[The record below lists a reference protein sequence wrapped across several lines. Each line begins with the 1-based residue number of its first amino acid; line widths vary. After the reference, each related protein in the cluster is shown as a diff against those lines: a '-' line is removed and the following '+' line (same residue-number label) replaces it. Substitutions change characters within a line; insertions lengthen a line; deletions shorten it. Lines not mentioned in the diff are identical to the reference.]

1 MRRTLLAVA
10 LLASLATGSH
20 AQTPPGKNG
29 TECAA
34 GAPYLNAEA
43 LKKAGFELPVFK
55 RYCYS
60 DKAGS
65 HVLLLGEKQDLP
77 FPEEKLSSV
86 IQAALYKVGADGV
99 SLTPEWSIRDF
110 PGRDEAGVNFRSKL
124 IELTDIDGDG
134 LVDPVLVYR
143 FFEPDGA
150 DRIVNDDFVGRIK
163 IVTFHQGRKASIHA
177 ITGNLDGD
185 RRTTANASYF
195 ELPKPVQQ
203 HLVKK
208 MAAMYSAGQFGFDNS
223 YGFVPRK
230 DVARR

>member
-1 MRRTLLAVA
+1 MRGALLAIAV
-10 LLASLATGSH
+10 LASLATGSR
-20 AQTPPGKNG
+20 AQTPTGKSGN
-29 TECAA
+29 ECAA

-55 RYCYS
+55 QYCYS

-77 FPEEKLSSV
+77 FPEEKLSSA
-86 IQAALYKVGADGV
+86 IQAALYKVGADGG

-110 PGRDEAGVNFRSKL
+110 AGKDEAGVNFRSKL

-134 LVDPVLVYR
+134 LVDLVLVYR

-150 DRIVNDDFVGRIK
+150 DHIVNDDFVGRIK
-163 IVTFHQGRKASIHA
+163 IVTFHQGRKATIHA

-185 RRTTANASYF
+185 RRTTANANYF
-195 ELPKPVQQ
+195 ALPKPVQQ

-230 DVARR
+230 EVARR

>member
-1 MRRTLLAVA
+1 MRGVLLAIA
-10 LLASLATGSH
+10 LLVSLATGSH
-20 AQTPPGKNG
+20 AQTPAGKSGN
-29 TECAA
+29 ECAA

-77 FPEEKLSSV
+77 FSEERLSST
-86 IQAALYKVGADGV
+86 IQAALYKVGADGG

-110 PGRDEAGVNFRSKL
+110 AGKEEAGLNFRSKL
-124 IELTDIDGDG
+124 IELADIDGDG

-163 IVTFHQGRKASIHA
+163 IVAFHQGRKATIHA

-185 RRTTANASYF
+185 RKTTANANYF
-195 ELPKPVQQ
+195 ALPKPVQQ

-230 DVARR
+230 EGARR